1 MRQGTEVRAGR
12 RGVTLGAMDRR
23 SFLSL
28 SALGI
33 GAGLLSACGGGES
46 GSSGITAD
54 TTPDTAL
61 LAGRSFAVRRDPG

>member
-1 MRQGTEVRAGR
+1 
-12 RGVTLGAMDRR
+12 MDRR